1 MLQLRVCFPS
11 SLLTTRFGVAFA
23 TLLLFVSE
31 LEVSGFS
38 IFFEGDVLNKVY
50 TGFAFFVFDRVAT
63 RVPFLSF

>member
-1 MLQLRVCFPS
+1 M
-11 SLLTTRFGVAFA
+11 LTTRFGVAFA

-38 IFFEGDVLNKVY
+38 IFFEEDALNKVY
-50 TGFAFFVFDRVAT
+50 TGFAFFVFGRGAT

>member
-1 MLQLRVCFPS
+1 M
-11 SLLTTRFGVAFA
+11 LTTRFGVAFA